1 MPNVKGGK
9 GYKRGKN
16 SGEEAEKMIEW
27 KSEDGEMIGRVT
39 KVLGSRR
46 FIVYCNDN
54 VIRTCRICGS
64 MRKADWIN
72 LGAIVLIGA
81 RTLGTSTSSKTVTG
95 GGAVNAVGDI
105 IHLFGSSMYRDLK
118 NMPNT
123 NSLLFTCLEDK
134 DKKDID
140 RIRDNEVDV
149 EDEDFFLNEGEEE
162 TDDIEGETA
171 AEKNARLKEKQ
182 ESKEASYKV
191 LAKERAIEMKSK
203 REITLDEL

>member
-16 SGEEAEKMIEW
+16 SVEEGEKMIEW

-54 VIRTCRICGS
+54 VSRTCRICGS

-81 RTLGTSTSSKTVTG
+81 RTLGTSTSSKTVGST
-95 GGAVNAVGDI
+95 VNAVGDI

-118 NMPNT
+118 NIPTT

-134 DKKDID
+134 DKKEID
-140 RIRDNEVDV
+140 RIRENEVDV
-149 EDEDFFLNEGEEE
+149 EDEDFFLNEGEED